1 MANGNPNFELVERPA
16 LERFYAPLVPALEDF
31 AVHHNL
37 QLERYHKHTSNW
49 HFEFRHPAGGTASIQ
64 VMKFSE
70 DSLLLA
76 GFWTITDF
84 DAFTRRIWAAE
95 HRIVPHDG
103 TRLTAAL
110 TRSLNEIL
118 ARQVQDTTPDGIDY
132 RQSWRAEFVPS
143 MRESQLRL
151 PLPIP

>member
-16 LERFYAPLVPALEDF
+16 LERFYAPLVSALEDF

-37 QLERYHKHTSNW
+37 QLDKYHKHTSNW
-49 HFEFRHPAGGTASIQ
+49 QFEFRHPAGGTASIQ

-84 DAFTRRIWAAE
+84 DAFTRRVWAAE
-95 HRIVPHDG
+95 HRIVPRDG
-103 TRLTAAL
+103 ASLTAAL
-110 TRSLNEIL
+110 NRSLSEIL
-118 ARQVQDTTPDGIDY
+118 ARQVQDTTPDGVDY
-132 RQSWRAEFVPS
+132 RPSWRAEFVPS